1 VRRLFVGSHIVHS
14 NERTL
19 AMVKPD
25 AMKRGDLANII
36 GDIEAAGF
44 TIVAQKEHQLT
55 VLQVE
60 EFYAEHSGKP
70 FYSALSSFMT
80 SGKVCAL
87 LLEKNN
93 AVKEWRALMGPTS
106 VDVAKETAPGC
117 LRAKYGSGQTENAT
131 HGSDSHISAARE
143 AAFWFPEVSGSKTR
157 RKTTKTKT
165 KTKTKN

>member
-1 VRRLFVGSHIVHS
+1 
-14 NERTL
+14 
-19 AMVKPD
+19 MVKPD

-70 FYSALSSFMT
+70 FYSVLSSFMT